1 MAVGRSRFAGRWF
14 EDGRTLALSWAGG
27 GSGGGPGDCT
37 AEEYP
42 KMQKDPKA
50 LSAKCTACIAAAGDK
65 PMGCFP
71 QGACHA
77 ACGLAVGGR
86 GREIERAR
94 ERQRGA
100 GADPSTFA
108 E

>member
-1 MAVGRSRFAGRWF
+1 MNVQLL
-14 EDGRTLALSWAGG
+14 LALAVVSSCAV
-27 GSGGGPGDCT
+27 PALAAAGDCT

-94 ERQRGA
+94 ERQRGS